1 MGSGSLFKSAT
12 LLPTTE
18 FTFRLSE
25 VVYFWYLA
33 GCYLRTTPRFW
44 KTWSVTFFLSTMNN
58 HSFCEREI
66 PLRQRQLKL
75 QNSCGSGWERTEW
88 DGPSIIEKQNLIG
101 AWRAQHSFL
110 AHPQP
115 QAMIRIS
122 RAYNFA
128 GFWEPPVQLCI
139 CWLMQCIQEQ
149 VQVLCMHAPGQNVQ
163 RYICWLVVVCKMR
176 LSAARS
182 GSFENRQLYQW
193 VAGISFSSIVPL
205 NWN

>member
-1 MGSGSLFKSAT
+1 
-12 LLPTTE
+12 
-18 FTFRLSE
+18 
-25 VVYFWYLA
+25 
-33 GCYLRTTPRFW
+33 
-44 KTWSVTFFLSTMNN
+44 MNN

-128 GFWEPPVQLCI
+128 GFWEPPVQRCI
-139 CWLMQCIQEQ
+139 CRLVQCIQEQ

-193 VAGISFSSIVPL
+193 VAGISFSSIVSWIEIKNFQSKAYTYLHTRTILFSNRFQPNAIFCWL
-205 NWN
+205 DIHSGCRD

>member
-1 MGSGSLFKSAT
+1 MGSGSVFKSAT

-44 KTWSVTFFLSTMNN
+44 KTWSVTFFCQQWTIIPFASG
-58 HSFCEREI
+58 EI

-115 QAMIRIS
+115 PAMIRIS

-128 GFWEPPVQLCI
+128 GFWEPPVQRCI
-139 CWLMQCIQEQ
+139 CWLVQCIQEQ

>member
-1 MGSGSLFKSAT
+1 MFTSAT

-44 KTWSVTFFLSTMNN
+44 KTWSVTFFSSQQWTIIPFA
-58 HSFCEREI
+58 SGEI

-115 QAMIRIS
+115 PAMIRIS

-128 GFWEPPVQLCI
+128 GFWETPVQRCI
-139 CWLMQCIQEQ
+139 CWEVQYIQEQ
-149 VQVLCMHAPGQNVQ
+149 VQALSMHAPGQNVQ
-163 RYICWLVVVCKMR
+163 ATYVD
-176 LSAARS
+176 
-182 GSFENRQLYQW
+182 
-193 VAGISFSSIVPL
+193 
-205 NWN
+205 

>member
-1 MGSGSLFKSAT
+1 MLHDPKTVIGSDFDQETAEKIA
-12 LLPTTE
+12 PP
-18 FTFRLSE
+18 FIARLE
-25 VVYFWYLA
+25 LA
-33 GCYLRTTPRFW
+33 NCRFW
-44 KTWSVTFFLSTMNN
+44 KTWSVIFFCQQWTIIPFASG
-58 HSFCEREI
+58 EI

-128 GFWEPPVQLCI
+128 VFWEPPVQRCI
-139 CWLMQCIQEQ
+139 CRLVQCIQEQ